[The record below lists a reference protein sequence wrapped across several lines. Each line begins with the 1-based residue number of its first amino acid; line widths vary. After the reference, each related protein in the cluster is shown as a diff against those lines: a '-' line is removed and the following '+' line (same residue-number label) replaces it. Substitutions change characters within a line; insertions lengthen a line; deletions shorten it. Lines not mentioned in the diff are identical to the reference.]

1 MNLRKHIK
9 KLSTLSLSVAAAA
22 ILWLAL
28 STGDSAPTTL
38 AQTGDTPT
46 PVPTLTQPEG
56 SGIQNLPPIKG
67 KLNPPQYP
75 NMDSNLNRIVEQAQ
89 SGQFTARAAAAN
101 APIHD
106 GASVAVT
113 LYITEGYADAISDYL
128 ITNGASPRNI
138 GVDYIEAYVPVA
150 LLTDASQQE
159 GVISVQTI
167 IPPEPAQGAVVS
179 QGAAVHGVP
188 AWHAEGYR
196 GQGVKIG
203 VIDGGFQGFQTLVAN
218 GELPSSVTAR
228 CYTEVGVYTSNLADC
243 TSYVGVHGAAVTETI
258 FDISPQATY
267 YIADPLSAGDLK
279 TAVDWMVSQGVNV
292 INMSLGWRWDG
303 PGDGTSPFTDSPLR
317 SVDTAVNGG
326 ITWVNAAGNSAV
338 DTWYGQFTDA
348 DNDLFHNFSGNVEC
362 NEIEVDDTFDISIR
376 AELRWDDNWSGASRD
391 IDLYLYRESPVTG
404 DLVRIT
410 SDAFGHIGGTYIQD
424 GSAYSDPYESIFYL
438 NPPTG
443 TYCLAV
449 RSIDGTTPSWVQ
461 LRVKSQQELSYH
473 SLNGSIINPAESAN
487 SGLLAVGAAPWNNP
501 NVIDYYSSRGPTPDD
516 RIKPDIVGASNT
528 TSVSYNTPFPGT
540 SASSP
545 HVAGL
550 AALVKQRFPDYHPTD
565 ITSYLK
571 SNAERRG
578 AVPNNTW
585 GYGFAKLPASS
596 APQPTPVPSITP
608 TATPV
613 TAPTVPPEVLNRI
626 SRLETLV
633 ATLQGL
639 IATLQSAITTLDSR
653 VTALETNASAPT
665 PIPTATA
672 TVTFTPTPTFV
683 PGAPTPVP
691 TPVPTETPVPT
702 ATPITNACVTSIT
715 QGDVIS
721 ASWISGCESTN
732 RPKDPDA
739 DSGTYYARYY
749 TFDITT
755 PSTVTITLAS
765 SEEDTF
771 LYLLNGKGKTGS
783 VAYSNDD
790 IEYRVNTNS
799 RIEQTLEVGS
809 YTIEA
814 ATYDSGTVG
823 SSFTLTVSGIK

>member
-1 MNLRKHIK
+1 MQVRKHIR

-28 STGDSAPTTL
+28 STGDSASTTM
-38 AQTGDTPT
+38 AQTADTPT
-46 PVPTLTQPEG
+46 PEATAETGDDFGDQ
-56 SGIQNLPPIKG
+56 QLPSIEG
-67 KLNPPQYP
+67 KLNPPQYL

-89 SGQFTARAAAAN
+89 SGQFTAKAAASN
-101 APIHD
+101 APISS

-113 LYITEGYADAISDYL
+113 LYITEGYASAIAAYL
-128 ITNGASPRNI
+128 TDNGGSPRNI
-138 GVDYIEAYVPVA
+138 GVDYIEAYVPVS
-150 LLTDASQQE
+150 LLADVSQQE

-179 QGAAVHGVP
+179 EGVEVHGVP

-203 VIDGGFQGFQTLVAN
+203 VIDDGFQGFQALVAD

-243 TSYVGVHGAAVTETI
+243 TSYEGVHGTAVTETI
-258 FDISPQATY
+258 FDIAPQATY
-267 YIADPLSAGDLK
+267 YIADPFSRGDLQ
-279 TAVDWMVSQGVNV
+279 TAVDWMVSQGVNI
-292 INMSLGWRWDG
+292 INMSLGWTWDG
-303 PGDGTSPFTDSPLR
+303 PGDGTSPFSDSPLR
-317 SVDTAVNGG
+317 SVDTAVNGR
-326 ITWVNAAGNSAV
+326 ITWVNSAGNSAV
-338 DTWYGQFTDA
+338 DTWYGKFTDA
-348 DNDLFHNFSGNVEC
+348 NNNRWHDFSGSTEC
-362 NEIEVDDTFDISIR
+362 NDIEVDATFDLSIQ

-404 DLVRIT
+404 ELVRIT
-410 SDAFGHIGGTYIQD
+410 SDALGPIGGTNIQD
-424 GSAYSDPYESIFYL
+424 GSAYSYPYESIYYIL
-438 NPPTG
+438 PPTG

-461 LRVKSQQELSYH
+461 LRVRSKQELAYH
-473 SLNGSIINPAESAN
+473 SLNGSISNPAESAN
-487 SGLLAVGAAPWNNP
+487 SGLLAVGAAPWSNP

-528 TSVSYNTPFPGT
+528 TSVSYNYPFSGT

-545 HVAGL
+545 HLAGL
-550 AALVKQRFPDYHPTD
+550 AALVKQRFPDYHPAD

-585 GYGFAKLPASS
+585 GYGFAKLPASD
-596 APQPTPVPSITP
+596 AQQPTPVPTP
-608 TATPV
+608 GTTPEPTPV
-613 TAPTVPPEVLNRI
+613 TPEVPQEVLNRI
-626 SRLETLV
+626 SKLETLV

-672 TVTFTPTPTFV
+672 TFTPTPTSV
-683 PGAPTPVP
+683 PGVPTPVP

-715 QGDVIS
+715 QDDVIS

-732 RPKDPDA
+732 RPKDPDKP
-739 DSGTYYARYY
+739 DNGTYYARYY

-755 PSTVTITLAS
+755 PLTVTISLAS
-765 SEEDTF
+765 SEDTF
-771 LYLLNGKGKTGS
+771 LYLLHGKGKTGS
-783 VAYSNDD
+783 VAHSNDD
-790 IEYRVNTNS
+790 IEFRVNSNS
-799 RIEQTLEVGS
+799 RIEETLQVGS

-823 SSFTLTVSGIK
+823 SSFTLTVSGIQ